1 MDGGMSTEE
10 VEDFLYQ
17 VKKKNKMQLD
27 ALAINVLGATIF
39 YAALQSGH
47 PYIAGLIAATIL
59 IFVL

>member
-1 MDGGMSTEE
+1 
-10 VEDFLYQ
+10 
-17 VKKKNKMQLD
+17 MQLD

-47 PYIAGLIAATIL
+47 PYVAGVIAATIL